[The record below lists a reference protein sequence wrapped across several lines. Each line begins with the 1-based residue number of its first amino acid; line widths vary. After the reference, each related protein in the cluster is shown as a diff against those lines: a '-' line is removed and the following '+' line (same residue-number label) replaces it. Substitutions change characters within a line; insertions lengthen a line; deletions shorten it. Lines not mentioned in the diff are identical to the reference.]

1 MVLDLKDP
9 AGRDALLE
17 LLADADVFLAN
28 WRAGIAESLGLT
40 DDVLAATNP
49 RLVRCFIT
57 GFGPGGPLAAEPAF
71 DTVLQARSGLTDAI
85 TAPGHDPSLIPG
97 YPVDKQVGMM
107 AVQAILASLFERA
120 QTGTGDRIEV
130 PMLDVATYLNFS
142 DLFTNRVFVDHQPD
156 VARNLQMTA
165 IRPVRA
171 LDGWIVCAAVT
182 SPQIAATFDA
192 PSGTR
197 TGPTTCSRTRT
208 STRSRRRC
216 TTPSSGRPRS
226 SPSSR
231 RSRASASPTFP
242 PPSASRWTT
251 TSTTTRCSTRSST
264 ASKSGPTSAASAPC
278 AIPRPSAP
286 GATSPPTA
294 PRPSSASTT
303 TTVPGTI
310 SVAFPP
316 RGGCSREHGCPRFGS
331 MLEDAE
337 ARTLSWGD
345 PLVTGSWSPGSFAL
359 PAGTVTFLLT
369 DVESSTKMWE
379 LESAAMADA
388 ISRHYELLDAAIT
401 SHDGVRP
408 LEQGEG
414 DSVVAAFSRASDA
427 VLAALDA
434 QRALFE
440 EPWPTATPLKVRM
453 AVHTGEA
460 RLRDDRNYAGQAVI
474 RTARLRAI
482 AHGGQVVISSAARD
496 LVIDHLGDDVTLVD
510 LGVHRLKDL
519 ARPEHVWQLAHAD
532 LTAEFP
538 PLRSLDAV
546 PNNLPVTLSS
556 FIGRFDDIV
565 TVVGLLD
572 DNRLITLTGS
582 GGAGK
587 TRLAQQVAAEVAER
601 YPDGVWWVDL
611 VGLTNAALVPS
622 AISRATMVPEDPGDP
637 LVGIAERLSEKCMLL
652 VLDNCEHLLDGCAD
666 VAAALLASCSD
677 VTVLATSRAPLNVPG
692 ELSWRVPPLAIPVRG
707 AATRTGRGAL
717 AIRRGSPLRRPCD
730 QRPAELPPARR
741 QRGHRGRDLRTARR
755 DTTGHRARGGA
766 LSRPH
771 AGADPRRARQHDRDA
786 RRRTAGGAA
795 APPDD

>member
-1 MVLDLKDP
+1 
-9 AGRDALLE
+9 
-17 LLADADVFLAN
+17 
-28 WRAGIAESLGLT
+28 
-40 DDVLAATNP
+40 
-49 RLVRCFIT
+49 
-57 GFGPGGPLAAEPAF
+57 
-71 DTVLQARSGLTDAI
+71 
-85 TAPGHDPSLIPG
+85 
-97 YPVDKQVGMM
+97 
-107 AVQAILASLFERA
+107 
-120 QTGTGDRIEV
+120 
-130 PMLDVATYLNFS
+130 
-142 DLFTNRVFVDHQPD
+142 
-156 VARNLQMTA
+156 
-165 IRPVRA
+165 
-171 LDGWIVCAAVT
+171 
-182 SPQIAATFDA
+182 
-192 PSGTR
+192 
-197 TGPTTCSRTRT
+197 
-208 STRSRRRC
+208 
-216 TTPSSGRPRS
+216 
-226 SPSSR
+226 
-231 RSRASASPTFP
+231 
-242 PPSASRWTT
+242 
-251 TSTTTRCSTRSST
+251 
-264 ASKSGPTSAASAPC
+264 
-278 AIPRPSAP
+278 
-286 GATSPPTA
+286 
-294 PRPSSASTT
+294 
-303 TTVPGTI
+303 
-310 SVAFPP
+310 
-316 RGGCSREHGCPRFGS
+316 
-331 MLEDAE
+331 
-337 ARTLSWGD
+337 
-345 PLVTGSWSPGSFAL
+345 
-359 PAGTVTFLLT
+359 
-369 DVESSTKMWE
+369 
-379 LESAAMADA
+379 MADA
-388 ISRHYELLDAAIT
+388 IARHYELLDAAIT

-434 QRALFE
+434 QRALFA
-440 EPWPTATPLKVRM
+440 EPWPTASPLKVRM

-482 AHGGQVVISSAARD
+482 AHGGQVVISSASRD

-611 VGLTNAALVPS
+611 VGLTNPALVPS

-637 LVGIAERLSEKCMLL
+637 LVGIAERMSTKSMLL

-692 ELSWRVPPLAIPVRG
+692 ELSWRVPPLAIPARG
-707 AATRTGRGAL
+707 AAARAGRGAL
-717 AIRRGSPLRRPCD
+717 AVRRGSPLRRPCD

-741 QRGHRGRDLRTARR
+741 QRGHRGRDLRPARR
-755 DTTGHRARGGA
+755 DTTGHRAGGGA
-766 LSRPH
+766 LSRAH
-771 AGADPRRARQHDRDA
+771 ARADPRRARQHDRDA
-786 RRRTAGGAA
+786 RRRHHGWCCRATRRSKRRSRGVTRCSPRPSSCSCGVWPSSRVRSPSM
-795 APPDD
+795 PPRPSYLTSGCRWCRCSTCSSTSWISRSCRWTTPRPRRASACSRPCASSRDASSSVPRRSTRSRRVTRRTSPHAHAHCGRCSMKA